1 MFDISQVMIK
11 ENMSIIEA
19 IKQMDITSK
28 KILLVTSEEDRLIG
42 VITDGDVRRWILKN
56 GNLNDEVSYI
66 MNTSPKVVS
75 VGDEEKKALDIM
87 KSKFIDA
94 VPVVDHEFKVVDVV
108 FWNKNINGIL
118 KMHGDIDI
126 PVVIMAGGKGTRLY
140 PYTKILPKPLVPIGD
155 TPIVERI
162 INRFVEFGV
171 KHFYMTVNYKKNMI
185 KSYFA
190 DIEKIYDIEFIEE
203 EKPLGTGGS
212 LSLLGEHLKTSFFV
226 SNCDI
231 LIDANYSDIYNY
243 HQKNENK
250 ITMITS
256 LKNFKIPYGV
266 VDLDESGTINKTR
279 EKPEYTHL
287 INTGMYI
294 VEPDLL
300 DYIPGSEFFHITEL
314 IDLCIEKGFKVG
326 TYPVSED
333 SWLDMGQFD
342 EMENMIKK
350 LGIEDKQ

>member
-1 MFDISQVMIK
+1 MFDVKQITIN
-11 ENMSIIEA
+11 ENMSVIEA
-19 IKQMDITSK
+19 IKKMDVTSK
-28 KILLVTSEEDRLIG
+28 KILIVANEENKLMG

-56 GNLNDEVSYI
+56 GNLRNEVSYI
-66 MNTSPKVVS
+66 MNTSPIVVN
-75 VGDEEKKALDIM
+75 VGDEESALDIM
-87 KSKFIDA
+87 KDKFIDA
-94 VPVVDHEFKVVDVV
+94 IPVVDRQNNVVNVV
-108 FWNKNINGIL
+108 FWNKEVNGAF
-118 KMHGDIDI
+118 KMYGDIDI

-140 PYTKILPKPLVPIGD
+140 PYTKVLPKPLFPIGD

-162 INRFVEFGV
+162 INRFVDFGA
-171 KHFYMTVNYKKNMI
+171 KNFYMTINYKKNMI
-185 KSYFA
+185 RSYFA
-190 DIEKIYDIEFIEE
+190 DIEKEYDIEFIEE

-212 LSLLGEHLKTSFFV
+212 LSLLRGELITPFFI

-231 LIDANYSDIYNY
+231 LIDANYSDIYNF

-256 LKNFKIPYGV
+256 LKNFKIPYGI
-266 VDLDESGTINKTR
+266 VDLDDSGIIKETQ

-300 DYIPGSEFFHITEL
+300 DYIPENQFFHITEL
-314 IDLCIEKGFKVG
+314 IDLCIAKGYKVG

-342 EMENMIKK
+342 EMDNMIKK
-350 LGIEDKQ
+350 LGVK